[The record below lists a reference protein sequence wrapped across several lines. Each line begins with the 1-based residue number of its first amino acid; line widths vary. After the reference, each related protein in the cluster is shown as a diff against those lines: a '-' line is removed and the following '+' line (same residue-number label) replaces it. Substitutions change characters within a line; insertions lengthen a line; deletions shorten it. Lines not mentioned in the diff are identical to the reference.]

1 MTVLMVAAKVAEAGV
16 MEEVVEAGVME
27 EVVEATVRKDLN
39 QRPLM
44 YVLSS

>member
-1 MTVLMVAAKVAEAGV
+1 MTVLMVAAKVVEAGV
-16 MEEVVEAGVME
+16 MEEVAEAGVME